1 MGHRRV
7 FAVNGHDQRHF
18 AAVRVKRRF
27 VAAQRQEAG
36 EAGGGGE
43 GDPVE
48 GKREEDEQHVL
59 QQGAAPVAK
68 SLEHMP
74 AAERADGER
83 AAKGDEAGEVG
94 AQRGVERWA
103 SGGFAQ
109 RLDAHV

>member
-27 VAAQRQEAG
+27 GAAQRQEAG

-48 GKREEDEQHVL
+48 GEREEDEQHVL

-68 SLEHMP
+68 GFEHVP
-74 AAERADGER
+74 GAEAADGKR
-83 AAKGDEAGEVG
+83 TAKGDETREVG

-103 SGGFAQ
+103 SRRFA
-109 RLDAHV
+109 